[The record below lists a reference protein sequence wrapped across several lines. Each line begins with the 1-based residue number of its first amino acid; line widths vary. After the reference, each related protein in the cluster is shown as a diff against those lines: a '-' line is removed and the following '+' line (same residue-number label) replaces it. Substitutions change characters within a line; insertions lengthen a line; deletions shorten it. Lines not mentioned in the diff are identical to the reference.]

1 MDVSAVFVDHLL
13 AAIHQILY
21 GVVQRLGA
29 QQIAVGLLGEDGVDL
44 ALVGRGEGLVAIY
57 PVGVVHDFFQ
67 CFYVY
72 LVGEVF
78 NDCIHAFHAVGA
90 FFIGNEHAFDFNTFG
105 GPETQEIICFL
116 RMLGCACDRENLSRC
131 NIVMRVALFPYR
143 HAGKGGDEVVGVD
156 IVANIAEHEGAHRQH
171 ADLSGEELVAIVH
184 VQCFYVSQRGGCFIH
199 VFQIVAE
206 LQEIGKCRVVKGKG
220 VVIVEIGASLFC
232 RSNTFQVFIAP
243 RVEVGA
249 VNCVDTDG
257 NDEVIERLPNQQ
269 MTGFTHISD
278 DGRFLCIPT
287 VDADAFNVTGDRA
300 VEIDR
305 RVQQHGLSSY
315 LRVIDLQ
322 KGSFVSAE
330 RVPRGWVTH
339 VQFRPG
345 GYEILYN
352 HEWCSDCGIRRMWY
366 FDGAQHRPLR
376 RETAER
382 SRKDWT
388 CHEMWQS
395 DGRHVIYHGTYANG
409 IAYIGRVDIRT
420 GESKEIALPSDFQ
433 AYGHFTIRNS
443 GLLVTDGYW
452 REPSDELG
460 KTQGRWI
467 SVLKVDWEK
476 SAIEWH
482 PLCLHNS
489 SWNCQCS
496 HPHPIFDESES
507 FVYFTSDHSGKREV
521 YRVAVPQG
529 V

>member
-1 MDVSAVFVDHLL
+1 MNGAFESVQVTNIPGNNQLL
-13 AAIHQILY
+13 YFTSSSVLA
-21 GVVQRLGA
+21 
-29 QQIAVGLLGEDGVDL
+29 DGS
-44 ALVGRGEGLVAIY
+44 GLVYISDC
-57 PVGVVHDFFQ
+57 GGSSNLHFLDFQ
-67 CFYVY
+67 TGQSRQLTAQNEGYLCSYVY
-72 LVGEVF
+72 FDGSYEKGFGKASVSLDSKRKRAYYIQGLEV
-78 NDCIHAFHAVGA
+78 H
-90 FFIGNEHAFDFNTFG
+90 
-105 GPETQEIICFL
+105 
-116 RMLGCACDRENLSRC
+116 
-131 NIVMRVALFPYR
+131 
-143 HAGKGGDEVVGVD
+143 
-156 IVANIAEHEGAHRQH
+156 
-171 ADLSGEELVAIVH
+171 
-184 VQCFYVSQRGGCFIH
+184 
-199 VFQIVAE
+199 
-206 LQEIGKCRVVKGKG
+206 
-220 VVIVEIGASLFC
+220 
-232 RSNTFQVFIAP
+232 
-243 RVEVGA
+243 
-249 VNCVDTDG
+249 CVDTDG

-330 RVPRGWVTH
+330 RVMRGWVTH

-352 HEWCSDCGIRRMWY
+352 HEWCADCGIRRMWY

-467 SVLKVDWEK
+467 SVLKVDWEN

-529 V
+529 L